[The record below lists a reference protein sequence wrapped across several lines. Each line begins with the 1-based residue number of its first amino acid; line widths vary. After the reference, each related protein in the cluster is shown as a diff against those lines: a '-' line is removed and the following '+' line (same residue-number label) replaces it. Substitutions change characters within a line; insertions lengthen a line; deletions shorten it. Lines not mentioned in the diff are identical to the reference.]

1 MLDRPPQTTRQ
12 CQVHRTQLTLDRW
25 TRQTGL
31 LGSYPRTVEAVWSAV
46 TCVLSFELSQASS
59 IVLPA
64 RAGVGTRVGR
74 TGPRLPASSVTGQGS
89 TSSPASADISAAAL
103 PFFPPFSGKRRRT
116 CTASSCRVGSVLGV
130 RFRIRLSALPR
141 TRARLSDGRRKTKK
155 KVRLSPSG
163 HDHSPD
169 FLEDQPRRG
178 RFV

>member
-103 PFFPPFSGKRRRT
+103 PFFSPLFWK
-116 CTASSCRVGSVLGV
+116 ASSHMYSKQLPGGLRPRRPLPDTVICFATDSGSA
-130 RFRIRLSALPR
+130 IR
-141 TRARLSDGRRKTKK
+141 RAPQNKK